1 MATPKQIE
9 ANRRNAQSSTG
20 PRTAAGRSASRMN
33 ALKSGIDAKSQII
46 RGESPAAQE
55 SLTAEYYS
63 RFRPATPEQRFLA
76 DTLINSDWLLRRF
89 RTVEA
94 QLWEKEFL
102 DDDGQYDPKTA
113 KGITFVRERRS
124 LPPSP
129 TPHRFRRPRL
139 PPRAPGPRTP
149 AGLRLPGRG
158 EFETPPNRVGVAHPA
173 GLRGFE
179 YPYQPAAALPNWLRS
194 IRSAQC
200 ALQSAGSG
208 TPARSTAFPRAPSL
222 NTVHLGPWRGL
233 SSLQSRKSSRLFF
246 RGIAWTTHS
255 QMVLIHG
262 VAADRRLP
270 EFYPS
275 PTIPPSV
282 FANFTARNIA

>member
-113 KGITFVRERRS
+113 KGITFVREHEAFLHLQRRIDSAGRAYHRALRALERLQGSGSQAAASSKTPQTASESPTQPASVASNTHTNRQQPSPIGFVPSDPHSAPSS
-124 LPPSP
+124 LPAAE
-129 TPHRFRRPRL
+129 RPL
-139 PPRAPGPRTP
+139 DPPPFPAPL
-149 AGLRLPGRG
+149 A
-158 EFETPPNRVGVAHPA
+158 
-173 GLRGFE
+173 
-179 YPYQPAAALPNWLRS
+179 S
-194 IRSAQC
+194 I
-200 ALQSAGSG
+200 
-208 TPARSTAFPRAPSL
+208 
-222 NTVHLGPWRGL
+222 
-233 SSLQSRKSSRLFF
+233 LF
-246 RGIAWTTHS
+246 T
-255 QMVLIHG
+255 
-262 VAADRRLP
+262 
-270 EFYPS
+270 
-275 PTIPPSV
+275 
-282 FANFTARNIA
+282 